1 MLTRL
6 LFFTCVFTPAAAL
19 AEVSENLTYSYYDV
33 TARADKTLLSQLD
46 AFSPIREEGQIYH
59 GHTHWDIQWKFRWNT
74 NESGVCRITSSSTSL
89 VSVITIPRLNGA
101 NPRQQSIFDR
111 YISSLEIHELGHHRL
126 AVQMARKIDDD
137 LIHLPGMNSCPELE
151 AFADAQSQL
160 SLERLKEQSRQYD
173 LETGHGRTQGVW
185 VDY

>member
-1 MLTRL
+1 
-6 LFFTCVFTPAAAL
+6 
-19 AEVSENLTYSYYDV
+19 
-33 TARADKTLLSQLD
+33 
-46 AFSPIREEGQIYH
+46 
-59 GHTHWDIQWKFRWNT
+59 
-74 NESGVCRITSSSTSL
+74 
-89 VSVITIPRLNGA
+89 
-101 NPRQQSIFDR
+101 
-111 YISSLEIHELGHHRL
+111 
-126 AVQMARKIDDD
+126 MARKIDDD